1 MAVDWAPTL
10 AIIFGALL
18 ALMAIGVP
26 IAFAFLAVNVIGA
39 YIFWNGT
46 AGLGQLVMSIYDSVT
61 TFALLP
67 VPLFVLMGELMF
79 RAGIAGRLMD
89 VLDSWIGRLPGRL
102 SVMAVGGGTLFATL
116 TGSAMAG
123 AAMLASLLV
132 PEMEKRGY
140 HRSMS
145 LGPILGAGGLA
156 ILIPP
161 SALAVLLAAIA
172 NISVGDFLLA
182 IIVPGILTAI
192 AFVVY
197 IVLRCRINPAL
208 APAYERPSMP
218 LALRLRNTLLYG
230 LPLVV
235 VVFLVV
241 GLMFLG
247 VATAT
252 ESAAAGALGCFLL
265 SWAYGGL
272 SRKML
277 AESLKATLGVTVMM
291 LMIITGS
298 TAFSQ
303 ILAFTGASG
312 GLVEAA
318 TSLPLSPILLVV
330 AMQAVLMVMGC
341 FMEPLS
347 IMMLTVP
354 IFFPII
360 KALGLSEIWFGA
372 IMLLNMEMATIT
384 PPFGLV
390 LFVVKGVAPAGTTLT
405 QVYRAA
411 LPFIACEIAVVAAL
425 IAFPPLVTALP
436 ALMLK

>member
-1 MAVDWAPTL
+1 MDWATTL
-10 AIIFGALL
+10 LIIFGALL
-18 ALMAIGVP
+18 VLMAIGIP
-26 IAFAFLAVNVIGA
+26 IAFAFLAVNVVGA
-39 YIFWNGT
+39 YFFWNGS
-46 AGLGQLVMSIYDSVT
+46 AGLSQLVLSIYDSVT
-61 TFALLP
+61 SFALLP

-79 RAGIAGRLMD
+79 RSGIAGRLMD

-123 AAMLASLLV
+123 AAMLAALLV
-132 PEMEKRGY
+132 PEMERRGY
-140 HRSMS
+140 HRSMT
-145 LGPILGAGGLA
+145 LGPILGSGGLA

-172 NISVGDFLLA
+172 NISVGDFLVA

-192 AFVVY
+192 AFVIY
-197 IVLRCRINPAL
+197 IVVRCRITPSL
-208 APAYERPSMP
+208 APAYDLPTMP
-218 LALRLRNTLLYG
+218 LGLRLRNTVLYG
-230 LPLVV
+230 LPLIV

-272 SRKML
+272 NRRML
-277 AESLKATLGVTVMM
+277 VESLKATLGVTVMM

-312 GLVEAA
+312 GLVEMA
-318 TSLPLSPILLVV
+318 TSLPLSPIWLVV

-347 IMMLTVP
+347 IMMLTIP

-360 KALGLSEIWFGA
+360 NALHLSPIWFGA

-411 LPFIACEIAVVAAL
+411 LPFIACETVVMGIL
-425 IAFPPLVTALP
+425 IAFPLLITTVPT
-436 ALMLK
+436 LMAR

>member
-1 MAVDWAPTL
+1 MGWATTL
-10 AIIFGALL
+10 LVIFGALL
-18 ALMAIGVP
+18 VLMAIGVP
-26 IAFAFLAVNVIGA
+26 IAFSFLAVNVVGA
-39 YIFWNGT
+39 YFYWNGT
-46 AGLGQLVMSIYDSVT
+46 AGLGQLVMSVYDSVT
-61 TFALLP
+61 SFALLP

-79 RAGIAGRLMD
+79 RSGIAGRLMD

-123 AAMLASLLV
+123 AAMLAALLV

-145 LGPILGAGGLA
+145 LGPILGSGGLA

-172 NISVGDFLLA
+172 NISVGDFLVA
-182 IIVPGILTAI
+182 IIMPGILTAI
-192 AFVVY
+192 AFVIY
-197 IVLRCRINPAL
+197 IVARCRITPSL
-208 APAYERPSMP
+208 APAYDLPKIP
-218 LALRLRNTLLYG
+218 LGVRLRNTAIYG
-230 LPLVV
+230 LPLII

-252 ESAAAGALGCFLL
+252 ESAAAGALGCFVLA
-265 SWAYGGL
+265 WAYRGL
-272 SRKML
+272 NWRMIV
-277 AESLKATLGVTVMM
+277 ESMKATLGVTVMM

-312 GLVEAA
+312 GLVEMA
-318 TSLPLSPILLVV
+318 TSLPLSPIWLVV
-330 AMQAVLMVMGC
+330 SMQAVLMVMGC

-347 IMMLTVP
+347 IMMLTIP

-360 KALGLSEIWFGA
+360 QALGLSPIWFGA
-372 IMLLNMEMATIT
+372 VMLLNMEMATIT

-411 LPFIACEIAVVAAL
+411 LPFIVCETVVMALL
-425 IAFPPLVTALP
+425 IAFPPLVTTLP
-436 ALMLK
+436 ALMVR

>member
-1 MAVDWAPTL
+1 MDWPTTL
-10 AIIFGALL
+10 LVIFGALL
-18 ALMAIGVP
+18 VLMAIGIP
-26 IAFAFLAVNVIGA
+26 IAFAFLAVNVVGA
-39 YIFWNGT
+39 YFYWNGS
-46 AGLGQLVMSIYDSVT
+46 AGLGQLVLSIYDSVT
-61 TFALLP
+61 SFALLP

-79 RAGIAGRLMD
+79 RSGIAGRLMD

-123 AAMLASLLV
+123 AAMLAALLV
-132 PEMEKRGY
+132 PEMERRGY
-140 HRSMS
+140 HRSMT
-145 LGPILGAGGLA
+145 LGPILGSGGLA

-172 NISVGDFLLA
+172 NISVGDFLVA

-192 AFVVY
+192 AFVIY
-197 IVLRCRINPAL
+197 IVVRCRITPSL
-208 APAYERPSMP
+208 APAYDLPTMP
-218 LALRLRNTLLYG
+218 LGLRLRNTVLYG
-230 LPLVV
+230 LPLIV

-272 SRKML
+272 SRRML
-277 AESLKATLGVTVMM
+277 VESLKATLGVTVMM

-312 GLVEAA
+312 GLVEMA
-318 TSLPLSPILLVV
+318 TALPLSPIWLVV

-347 IMMLTVP
+347 IMMLTIP

-360 KALGLSEIWFGA
+360 NALHLSPIWFGA

-411 LPFIACEIAVVAAL
+411 LPFIACETVVMGIL
-425 IAFPPLVTALP
+425 IAFPPLITTVP
-436 ALMLK
+436 ALMAR

>member
-1 MAVDWAPTL
+1 MDWATTL
-10 AIIFGALL
+10 LIIFGALL
-18 ALMAIGVP
+18 VLMAIGVP
-26 IAFAFLAVNVIGA
+26 IAFAFLAVNVVGA
-39 YIFWNGT
+39 YFFWNGS
-46 AGLGQLVMSIYDSVT
+46 AGLGQLVLSIYDSVT
-61 TFALLP
+61 SFALLP

-79 RAGIAGRLMD
+79 RSGIAGRLMD

-123 AAMLASLLV
+123 AAMLAALLV

-140 HRSMS
+140 HRSMT
-145 LGPILGAGGLA
+145 LGPILGSGGLA

-172 NISVGDFLLA
+172 NISVGDFLVA

-197 IVLRCRINPAL
+197 IVVRCRITPSL
-208 APAYERPSMP
+208 APAYDLPAVP
-218 LALRLRNTLLYG
+218 LGLRLRNTLLYG
-230 LPLVV
+230 LPLIV

-272 SRKML
+272 NRKML
-277 AESLKATLGVTVMM
+277 VESLKATLGVTVMM

-312 GLVEAA
+312 GLVEMA
-318 TSLPLSPILLVV
+318 TSLPLSPIWLVV

-347 IMMLTVP
+347 IMMLTIP

-360 KALGLSEIWFGA
+360 KALNLSPIWFGV

-390 LFVVKGVAPAGTTLT
+390 LFVVKGVAPAGTTLG

-411 LPFIACEIAVVAAL
+411 LPFIACETVVMGLL
-425 IAFPPLVTALP
+425 IAFPSLITSVP
-436 ALMLK
+436 ALMAR

>member
-1 MAVDWAPTL
+1 VDWATTL
-10 AIIFGALL
+10 LIIFGALL

-26 IAFAFLAVNVIGA
+26 IAFAFLAVNVVGA
-39 YIFWNGT
+39 YFFWNGA
-46 AGLGQLVMSIYDSVT
+46 AGLGQLVLSVYDSVT

-79 RAGIAGRLMD
+79 RSGIAGRLMD

-102 SVMAVGGGTLFATL
+102 SVMAVAGGTLFATL

-140 HRSMS
+140 HRSMT
-145 LGPILGAGGLA
+145 LGPILGSGGLA

-172 NISVGDFLLA
+172 NISVGDFLVA

-197 IVLRCRINPAL
+197 IVIRCRINPAL
-208 APAYERPSMP
+208 APAYDLPKVA

-230 LPLVV
+230 LPLIV

-272 SRKML
+272 NHRML

-318 TSLPLSPILLVV
+318 TSLPLSPIWMVV

-347 IMMLTVP
+347 IMMLTIP

-390 LFVVKGVAPAGTTLT
+390 LFVVKGVAPAGTTLG

-411 LPFIACEIAVVAAL
+411 LPFIACESLVMAVL
-425 IAFPPLVTALP
+425 IAFPTLVTSLP
-436 ALMLK
+436 ALMAK

>member
-1 MAVDWAPTL
+1 MGWATTL
-10 AIIFGALL
+10 LVIFGALL
-18 ALMAIGVP
+18 VLMAIGVP
-26 IAFAFLAVNVIGA
+26 IAFSFLAVNVVGA
-39 YIFWNGT
+39 YFFWNGT
-46 AGLGQLVMSIYDSVT
+46 AGLGQLVMSVYDSVT

-79 RAGIAGRLMD
+79 RSGIAGRLMD

-145 LGPILGAGGLA
+145 LGPILGSGGLA

-172 NISVGDFLLA
+172 NISVGDFLVA

-192 AFVVY
+192 AFVIY
-197 IVLRCRINPAL
+197 IVARCRINPSL
-208 APAYERPSMP
+208 APAYDLPEVP
-218 LALRLRNTLLYG
+218 LGLRLRNTLIYG

-252 ESAAAGALGCFLL
+252 ESAAAGALGCFVLA
-265 SWAYGGL
+265 WAYRGL
-272 SRKML
+272 NRRML
-277 AESLKATLGVTVMM
+277 VESLKATLGVTVMM

-312 GLVEAA
+312 GLVDMA
-318 TSLPLSPILLVV
+318 TSLPLSPIWLVV
-330 AMQAVLMVMGC
+330 SMQLVLMVMGC

-347 IMMLTVP
+347 IMMLTIP

-360 KALGLSEIWFGA
+360 QALGLSPIWFGV

-411 LPFIACEIAVVAAL
+411 LPFIVCETIVMALL
-425 IAFPPLVTALP
+425 IAFPPLVTTLP
-436 ALMLK
+436 ALMVR

>member
-1 MAVDWAPTL
+1 MDWLPTL
-10 AIIFGALL
+10 AMIFGALL
-18 ALMAIGVP
+18 ALMVLGVP
-26 IAFAFLAVNVIGA
+26 IAFAFLAVNVVGA
-39 YIFWNGT
+39 YVFWNGA
-46 AGLGQLVMSIYDSVT
+46 AGLGQLVLSVYDSVT

-79 RAGIAGRLMD
+79 RSGIAGRLMD
-89 VLDSWIGRLPGRL
+89 VLDSWIGRMPGRL

-140 HRSMS
+140 HRSMT
-145 LGPILGAGGLA
+145 LGPILGSGGLA

-172 NISVGDFLLA
+172 NISVGDFLVA

-192 AFVVY
+192 AFVLY
-197 IVLRCRINPAL
+197 IVIRCRISPEL
-208 APAYERPSMP
+208 APAYDLPRVP
-218 LALRLRNTLLYG
+218 LAQRLRNTLLYG

-252 ESAAAGALGCFLL
+252 ESAAAGALGCLLL

-272 SRKML
+272 NRRML
-277 AESLKATLGVTVMM
+277 AESLKSTLGVTVMM

-303 ILAFTGASG
+303 ILAFTGASS

-318 TSLPLSPILLVV
+318 TSLNLSPIWLVV

-347 IMMLTVP
+347 IMMLTIP
-354 IFFPII
+354 IFFPIV

-372 IMLLNMEMATIT
+372 IMLLNMELATIT

-390 LFVVKGVAPAGTTLT
+390 LFVVKGVAPKGTTLT

-411 LPFIACEIAVVAAL
+411 LPFIFCETAVMGLL
-425 IAFPPLVTALP
+425 IAFPALITSVP
-436 ALMLK
+436 AMIAR